1 MPYGLILLAIFT
13 IAYEQKPAFEIHEF
27 LFAMLLE

>member
-13 IAYEQKPAFEIHEF
+13 IVYEQKPTFEMHEF
-27 LFAMLLE
+27 PFAMLLE

>member
-13 IAYEQKPAFEIHEF
+13 VAYEQKPTFEMHEF
-27 LFAMLLE
+27 LFGMLLE